1 MMRLELRNI
10 ATAYCSMACAFAQV
24 TGPTV
29 PIAYAF
35 GKGVIPVRASIA
47 EALGKAEARLVC
59 LEPGGRRMAVKLP
72 PGGSDFHTFDGAMYC
87 QVVLKEGKLREV
99 HQSLNGSNWERVAV
113 LDTQQLDA
121 QRIRPLGGAFWLL
134 GSTRLPFREASRS
147 SWFLIARADSRG
159 RLTSDRLLDVMLPG
173 RQPTTPGEALASI
186 SWPNS
191 AYGFRMLPV
200 ADGWALIH
208 ERLGIGFTVRNLGG
222 SIRESRFRIHPE
234 LEATPVDKLS
244 PDVVLGSYCTPT
256 GGLLLATRTQNAVLD
271 PGSRLAGMFPG
282 QTPAER
288 YRSRKAMALAA
299 HPDIQFW
306 RVEVPFTRAER
317 TLPPEGIP
325 EVLPTLADLERLAF
339 YLDARGQV
347 RRME

>member
-1 MMRLELRNI
+1 
-10 ATAYCSMACAFAQV
+10 
-24 TGPTV
+24 
-29 PIAYAF
+29 
-35 GKGVIPVRASIA
+35 
-47 EALGKAEARLVC
+47 
-59 LEPGGRRMAVKLP
+59 
-72 PGGSDFHTFDGAMYC
+72 
-87 QVVLKEGKLREV
+87 
-99 HQSLNGSNWERVAV
+99 
-113 LDTQQLDA
+113 
-121 QRIRPLGGAFWLL
+121 
-134 GSTRLPFREASRS
+134 
-147 SWFLIARADSRG
+147 
-159 RLTSDRLLDVMLPG
+159 
-173 RQPTTPGEALASI
+173 
-186 SWPNS
+186 
-191 AYGFRMLPV
+191 MLPV